1 MALYI
6 GGTAVDATA
15 AEIDVLDGLDRG
27 SIIYGNASSATTV
40 LGQGNADEVLTSD
53 GTDIAWAAAGGY
65 TDQLAIHG
73 TTGTGDSTSDAGATY
88 DGTKL
93 FQTTGQPGEGS
104 LTNATYF
111 AAAQDVSTFTITW
124 DFGSGNSETITLYG
138 LHAYSSSFGI
148 DKWRFEASNDNSTWV
163 ILDTQSDQVDRLYN
177 TYFQYY
183 LVPWNTTAY
192 RYFRWVVDAGIISG
206 SYLYFRSISIHGD
219 A

>member
-1 MALYI
+1 L
-6 GGTAVDATA
+6 TT
-15 AEIDVLDGLDRG
+15 DGD
-27 SIIYGNASSATTV
+27 
-40 LGQGNADEVLTSD
+40 
-53 GTDIAWAAAGGY
+53 DISWGAAGGY
-65 TDQLAIHG
+65 TEQLAIHG
-73 TTGTGDSTSDAGATY
+73 TTGTGGSTSESEGYEGST
-88 DGTKL
+88 L

-111 AAAQDVSTFTITW
+111 AAAPNVSTFTITW

-138 LHAYSSSFGI
+138 MHAYSSSLGI

-192 RYFRWVVDAGIISG
+192 RYFRWVVDASVITGT
-206 SYLYFRSISIHGD
+206 YVYFRSISIHGD